1 MPSETTAS
9 PRAATPVVEA
19 ESSGDPWLET
29 GESRT

>member
-9 PRAATPVVEA
+9 PRAPTPAVEA

>member
-9 PRAATPVVEA
+9 PRAETPVVGA
-19 ESSGDPWLET
+19 ESSGDPWPET

>member
-19 ESSGDPWLET
+19 ESSGDPWVET